1 MRIPQLTLLWIGPM
15 LAMAAIASAQGVAPV
30 VEPPKAQAQA
40 QVPDGPTVPAS
51 KAYID
56 LIHRYKFS
64 EQYSV
69 RESPAEHY
77 VICQYLVTVDEKL
90 KDSIDVGDATDGAAN
105 KPTEQSR
112 QIVYLERPAEVSGLG
127 QATAT
132 VRKYRT
138 YRSASE
144 DTAKGVIFTPLQGL
158 NVWCRPQQNLLPLVF
173 SLDPRPLR
181 EREFELAAHQLY
193 LPSLSALL
201 PTIPVR
207 VGDTWRISRKA
218 VQSLLGEPEL
228 RGDSINGK
236 FVEIRRE
243 EKGQARQAVI
253 AINGRIENQVA
264 QTLVNAQLVF
274 RFLEP
279 SARPERPESGIAP
292 PARPSDDSLVDA
304 RGSIIELRMA
314 RVANGVIPGPSK
326 KPQKFQARQDLIL
339 ERGPDPRAGEGLLPI
354 PTTAPKATE
363 SNSWLIY
370 KDPKNRFVFEHPQD
384 LLPPERKQHDADD
397 STAVYLVKTRPEGR
411 DLLSLY
417 VFQQVKGPE
426 ALKDLLNVQWK
437 RAGGEILNG
446 EEKWLEAG
454 DWGGKKVFRLEAAM
468 VIPGRG
474 ARAPRIHYD
483 AYLVQIGND
492 ASVMAIATTTR
503 EAIPA
508 FRSDV
513 EKILKKFKIGS
524 DQAY

>member
-30 VEPPKAQAQA
+30 AEPPKDQIL
-40 QVPDGPTVPAS
+40 DGPTVPAA

-69 RESPAEHY
+69 RESPTEPH

-90 KDSIDVGDATDGAAN
+90 KDSIDALDGVAT

-132 VRKYRT
+132 VRKYKT

-279 SARPERPESGIAP
+279 SARPERPDSGIAQ
-292 PARPSDDSLVDA
+292 PARPPDDSVVDA

-314 RVANGVIPGPSK
+314 RVANGAIPGPGM

-339 ERGPDPRAGEGLLPI
+339 ERGPDFRAGEGLLPV

-370 KDPKNRFVFEHPQD
+370 KDPKNRFAFEHPQD
-384 LLPPERKQHDADD
+384 LLPPERKQLDVGDD
-397 STAVYLVKTRPEGR
+397 STAVYLIKTRPDGR

-426 ALKDLLNVQWK
+426 ALKELLNTQWK

-446 EEKWLEAG
+446 DEKWLEAD
-454 DWGGKKVFRLEAAM
+454 DWGGRKVFRLEAAM

-474 ARAPRIHYD
+474 
-483 AYLVQIGND
+483 
-492 ASVMAIATTTR
+492 
-503 EAIPA
+503 E
-508 FRSDV
+508 
-513 EKILKKFKIGS
+513 
-524 DQAY
+524 